1 MKNIALIIAGGSGQR
16 MHQDIPKQFI
26 NVYDKP
32 VIIYTL
38 EAFQNHPCIDGIVV
52 VCVEGWDQILA
63 AYCRTFGITKLEN
76 IVPGGANGQDS
87 IRGGVYDIASRHEEE
102 DLILI
107 HDAIR
112 PMVSEEI
119 ISDCIRVAGQYGN
132 AISVVQCTS
141 AMLCTEDGSSSKMQ
155 ISRDNLKITQTPQC
169 ASVGTLVRAHEE
181 ALKRGIT
188 NTVATCTLL
197 IELGHQLYFCLGSEK
212 NIKLT
217 SVADLEIFEALLNSR
232 KAEWIRE

>member
-16 MHQDIPKQFI
+16 MHQDIPKQFL

-38 EAFQNHPCIDGIVV
+38 EAFQRHPCIDGIVV
-52 VCVEGWDQILA
+52 VCVEGWIQILET
-63 AYCRTFGITKLEN
+63 YCRQFGITKLES
-76 IVPGGANGQDS
+76 IIPGGKNGQDS
-87 IRGGVYDIASRHEEE
+87 IREGIYKITACHEEE

-119 ISDCIRVAGQYGN
+119 ISDCIRVAGEYGN

-141 AMLCTEDGSSSKMQ
+141 AMLCTEDGETSEAQ
-155 ISRDNLKITQTPQC
+155 ISRDNLKVTQTPQC
-169 ASVGTLVRAHEE
+169 ASVGTLVRAHKE
-181 ALKRGIT
+181 ALEKGIT
-188 NTVATCTLL
+188 NTVATCTLF
-197 IELGHQLYFCLGSEK
+197 IELGRKLYFSLGSEK

-217 SVADLEIFEALLNSR
+217 SVDDLEIFEALLNAR
-232 KAEWIRE
+232 KAEWIKE

>member
-16 MHQDIPKQFI
+16 MHQDIPKQFL

-38 EAFQNHPCIDGIVV
+38 EAFQKHPCIDGIVV
-52 VCVEGWDQILA
+52 VCVEGWNEILE
-63 AYCRTFGITKLEN
+63 AYCRQFGITKLES
-76 IVPGGANGQDS
+76 IVLGGANGQES
-87 IRGGVYDIASRHEEE
+87 IRKGIMDVASRHQKE

-119 ISDCIRVAGQYGN
+119 ISDCIRVAGRYGN
-132 AISVVQCTS
+132 AISVIQCTS
-141 AMLCTEDGSSSKMQ
+141 AMLCTEDGETSRSQ
-155 ISRDNLKITQTPQC
+155 IARDNLKITQTPQC
-169 ASVGTLVRAHEE
+169 ASVGTLTEIHEE
-181 ALKRGIT
+181 ALQRGIT
-188 NTVATCTLL
+188 NSVATCTLL
-197 IELGHQLYFCLGSEK
+197 IELGHELHFSLGSEK

-217 SVADLEIFEALLNSR
+217 SVEDLEIFEALLHSR
-232 KAEWIRE
+232 KAEWIK

>member
-16 MHQDIPKQFI
+16 MHQDIPKQFL

-38 EAFQNHPCIDGIVV
+38 EAFQKHPCIDGIVV
-52 VCVEGWDQILA
+52 VCVEGWNEILE
-63 AYCRTFGITKLEN
+63 AYCRQFGITKLES
-76 IVPGGANGQDS
+76 IVLGGANGQES
-87 IRGGVYDIASRHEEE
+87 IRKGIMDVASRHQKE

-119 ISDCIRVAGQYGN
+119 ISDCIRVAGRYGN

-141 AMLCTEDGSSSKMQ
+141 AMLCTEDGETSRSQ
-155 ISRDNLKITQTPQC
+155 IARDNLKITQTPQC
-169 ASVGTLVRAHEE
+169 ASVGTLTELHEE
-181 ALKRGIT
+181 ALQRGIT
-188 NTVATCTLL
+188 NSVATCTLL
-197 IELGHQLYFCLGSEK
+197 IELGQKLHFSLGSEK

-217 SVADLEIFEALLNSR
+217 SVEDLEIFEALLHSR
-232 KAEWIRE
+232 KAEWIK

>member
-16 MHQDIPKQFI
+16 MHQDIPKQFL

-38 EAFQNHPCIDGIVV
+38 EAFQRHPCIDGIVV
-52 VCVEGWDQILA
+52 VCVDGWMQILE
-63 AYCRTFGITKLEN
+63 AYCRQFGITKLEH
-76 IVPGGANGQDS
+76 IVQGGQNGQES
-87 IRGGVYDIASRHEEE
+87 IRKGVYDVASRHEKE

-119 ISDCIRVAGQYGN
+119 ISDCIRVAGEYGN
-132 AISVVQCTS
+132 AISVIQCTT
-141 AMLCTEDGSSSKMQ
+141 AMLCTEDGQTSEAQ
-155 ISRDNLKITQTPQC
+155 ISRDNLKMTQTPQC
-169 ASVGTLVRAHEE
+169 ASVGTLLEAHQE
-181 ALKRGIT
+181 ALERGIT
-188 NTVATCTLL
+188 NSVSTCTLFV
-197 IELGHQLYFCLGSEK
+197 ELGRRLYFSLGSEK

-217 SVADLEIFEALLNSR
+217 SVDDLEIFEALLNSR
-232 KAEWIRE
+232 KAEWIKE

>member
-16 MHQDIPKQFI
+16 MHQDIPKQFL

-38 EAFQNHPCIDGIVV
+38 EAFQKHPCIDGIVV
-52 VCVEGWDQILA
+52 VCVEGWNEILE
-63 AYCRTFGITKLEN
+63 AYCRQFGITKLES
-76 IVPGGANGQDS
+76 IVLGGANGQES
-87 IRGGVYDIASRHEEE
+87 IRKGIMDVASRHQKE

-119 ISDCIRVAGQYGN
+119 ISDCIRVAGRYGN
-132 AISVVQCTS
+132 AISVIQCTS
-141 AMLCTEDGSSSKMQ
+141 AMLCTEDGETSRSQ
-155 ISRDNLKITQTPQC
+155 IARDNLKITQTPQC
-169 ASVGTLVRAHEE
+169 ASVGTLTELHEE
-181 ALKRGIT
+181 ALRRGIT
-188 NTVATCTLL
+188 NFVATCTLL
-197 IELGHQLYFCLGSEK
+197 IELGHELHFSLGSEK

-217 SVADLEIFEALLNSR
+217 SVEDLEIFEALLHSR
-232 KAEWIRE
+232 KAEWIK

>member
-1 MKNIALIIAGGSGQR
+1 MKNIGLIIAGGSGQR
-16 MHQDIPKQFI
+16 MHQDIPKQFL

-38 EAFQNHPCIDGIVV
+38 EAFQKHPCIDGIVV
-52 VCVEGWDQILA
+52 VCVEGWDQILK
-63 AYCRTFGITKLEN
+63 AYCRQFGITKLES
-76 IVPGGANGQDS
+76 IVLGGENGQAS
-87 IRGGVYDIASRHEEE
+87 IRKGIHDIASRHEKE

-112 PMVSEEI
+112 PLVSEEI

-141 AMLCTEDGSSSKMQ
+141 AMLCTEDGETSDSQ

-169 ASVGTLVRAHEE
+169 ASVETLTKLHKE
-181 ALKRGIT
+181 ALERGIT
-188 NTVATCTLL
+188 NSVATCTLM
-197 IELGHQLYFCLGSEK
+197 IELGQKLYFSLGSEK

-217 SVADLEIFEALLNSR
+217 SVEDLEIFEALLNSQR
-232 KAEWIRE
+232 AEWIK

>member
-1 MKNIALIIAGGSGQR
+1 MKSIGLIIAGGSGQR
-16 MHQDIPKQFI
+16 MHQDIPKQFL

-38 EAFQNHPCIDGIVV
+38 EAFQKHPCIDGIVV
-52 VCVEGWDQILA
+52 VCVEGWDQILG
-63 AYCRTFGITKLEN
+63 AYYRQFGITKLES
-76 IVPGGANGQDS
+76 IVLGGANGQES
-87 IRGGVYDIASRHEEE
+87 IRKGVQDIASRHEKE

-112 PMVSEEI
+112 PLVSEEI
-119 ISDCIRVAGQYGN
+119 ISDCIRVAAQHGN

-141 AMLCTEDGSSSKMQ
+141 AMLCTEDGETSDSQ

-169 ASVGTLVRAHEE
+169 ASVGTLTELHEE
-181 ALKRGIT
+181 ALRRGIT
-188 NTVATCTLL
+188 NSVATCTLL
-197 IELGHQLYFCLGSEK
+197 IEMGRRLYFSLGSEK

-217 SVADLEIFEALLNSR
+217 SVEDLEIFEALLNSQ
-232 KAEWIRE
+232 KAEWIK